1 MTQIYLDILKE
12 SPAGQR
18 NLGGF
23 RCTNLR
29 IHRITMKRLS
39 CFCFF
44 SMSATGRLG
53 RSGSCC
59 CKTGFNT
66 TRSSPD
72 PQAQGPQSGSYPR
85 RVKPDFEENSR
96 VCGVESCLRQDE
108 TGIPSHKERGERIV
122 VYTADATTG
131 RATGATAL
139 LLLPAQNTC
148 VAFDTGPIAVVIDG
162 PSGRDGTVP
171 LSC

>member
-1 MTQIYLDILKE
+1 
-12 SPAGQR
+12 
-18 NLGGF
+18 
-23 RCTNLR
+23 
-29 IHRITMKRLS
+29 MKRLS

-44 SMSATGRLG
+44 SLSATGRLG
-53 RSGSCC
+53 GRRAAAAKPGAAVQH
-59 CKTGFNT
+59 NARA
-66 TRSSPD
+66 RSSPD

-162 PSGRDGTVP
+162 PSGRDSTVR

>member
-1 MTQIYLDILKE
+1 MDILKV
-12 SPAGQR
+12 SPAQKR

-29 IHRITMKRLS
+29 IHRITNEKAVL
-39 CFCFF
+39 FLFF
-44 SMSATGRLG
+44 FIVRDGAAG
-53 RSGSCC
+53 RSGLQNRVLL
-59 CKTGFNT
+59 FNT

-162 PSGRDGTVP
+162 PSGRDSTVR